1 MVGVPLYDGDG
12 ERSGSI
18 SVIATQKHVAG
29 HAIPVH
35 LRKELWNAFL
45 MPKG

>member
-18 SVIATQKHVAG
+18 SVVATQKHVAG

-35 LRKELWNAFL
+35 LRKGLGAAFL
-45 MPKG
+45 VQAG